1 MKYWLAGFC
10 LVFVLILAGCGNS
23 DEQTASVSDIPDEP
37 DKETVTSEFENSV
50 GESIETLIDNNFYLL
65 DVISGERRGSANVY
79 ATRLYTVD
87 ELEELF
93 KQAEGPDEISD
104 KKNGQQIMIYDDVF
118 ITLKPSDEDGDVALI
133 EVADRT
139 FVRNNYSP
147 NYLNTF
153 FTFALLNSLFGNNWS
168 QNRMDTCQSGGCYG
182 GYTSTYRSND
192 DGGGSGGSSTRRG
205 TSNYRGG
212 GPDAGK

>member
-1 MKYWLAGFC
+1 MEINKKGGAFMKYWLAGFC
-10 LVFVLILAGCGNS
+10 LIFVLILAGCGNS

-93 KQAEGPDEISD
+93 KQTEGPD
-104 KKNGQQIMIYDDVF
+104 
-118 ITLKPSDEDGDVALI
+118 
-133 EVADRT
+133 
-139 FVRNNYSP
+139 
-147 NYLNTF
+147 
-153 FTFALLNSLFGNNWS
+153 
-168 QNRMDTCQSGGCYG
+168 
-182 GYTSTYRSND
+182 
-192 DGGGSGGSSTRRG
+192 
-205 TSNYRGG
+205 
-212 GPDAGK
+212 

>member
-1 MKYWLAGFC
+1 MKYWLAGIC
-10 LVFVLILAGCGNS
+10 LCFVFILAGCGNS
-23 DEQTASVSDIPDEP
+23 DDQTTSVGDITEK
-37 DKETVTSEFENSV
+37 DKETITSSFENSV

-65 DVISGERRGSANVY
+65 DVVSGERRGSANVY
-79 ATRLYTVD
+79 ATRHFTVD

-93 KQAEGPDEISD
+93 KQTKGPDEISD
-104 KKNGQQIMIYDDVF
+104 KKDNQLMMIYDDVF
-118 ITLKPSDEDGDVALI
+118 ITLKPSEEDGDVTLI
-133 EVADRT
+133 EVADRN

-168 QNRMDTCQSGGCYG
+168 QSRMDTCQNGGCYG
-182 GYTSTYRSND
+182 GYTSTYRSD
-192 DGGGSGGSSTRRG
+192 DNSGGSGGAVRRG